1 MKCNYKN
8 ALHYIVKS
16 RINFKC
22 YFFMFLFCIEI
33 VVILFFIYLN
43 RAEEITMR
51 EDYGNINL
59 DTGGDDG
66 FGDVPGMEVDG
77 EESHTELRA
86 SGSLSVDQVKFL
98 L

>member
-1 MKCNYKN
+1 MNCNYKN
-8 ALHYIVKS
+8 ALHYIVKL
-16 RINFKC
+16 RIIFKC
-22 YFFMFLFCIEI
+22 YFLRLLFSIEI
-33 VVILFFIYLN
+33 FVKLFFIHLN

-86 SGSLSVDQVKFL
+86 SGSLSVDQVKL
-98 L
+98 LI

>member
-1 MKCNYKN
+1 
-8 ALHYIVKS
+8 
-16 RINFKC
+16 
-22 YFFMFLFCIEI
+22 
-33 VVILFFIYLN
+33 
-43 RAEEITMR
+43 MR

-86 SGSLSVDQVKFL
+86 SGSLSVDQVKL
-98 L
+98 LI